1 MKWNWQQPDWPAFSY
16 EPDALAA
23 AENRFL
29 RQSGEFLGALRHVAE
44 GDRDLLKVEL
54 LRDEALKTSEIE
66 GEILNR
72 ASVQSS
78 LLREFGL
85 PAPATRVRAAE
96 RGIAEMMVDLYRT
109 FAAPLTENTMFGW
122 HRMLMGD
129 DRKIEVIGGYRRH
142 TDAMQVVSG
151 PTHKQVIH
159 FEAPPSRQVPR
170 EMRAFVNWYNRTAPG
185 GDEPLPALT
194 RSGIAHLYFVSIHPF
209 EDGNGRIARALSEKT
224 LAQSLEQP
232 SLLALAYTI
241 ERKRRAYY
249 DALERA
255 NKSNVLSDWLVYFAD
270 TVLEAQVTTL
280 RHVEFYIAKSHFY
293 DRLRDKLNERQVKVI
308 ARLFREGIDG
318 FEGGLSA
325 ENYIRITRTSRATAT
340 RDLQDLVEK
349 GALTRQGELR
359 HTRYALNLP
368 AHRDVTEV

>member
-1 MKWNWQQPDWPAFSY
+1 MKWNWQRPDWPAFTY
-16 EPDALAA
+16 ESGSLAV

-29 RQSGEFLGALRHVAE
+29 RGAGEFLGALRHVSE
-44 GDRDLLKVEL
+44 SDRDLFKVEL
-54 LRDEALKTSEIE
+54 LRDEALKTSAIE
-66 GEILNR
+66 GEILDR

-96 RGIAEMMVDLYRT
+96 RGIAEMMVDLFRA
-109 FAAPLTENTMFGW
+109 FAAPLTEKMMFDW
-122 HRMLMGD
+122 HRMLMSG
-129 DRKIEVIGGYRRH
+129 DRKILVGGYRKH
-142 TDAMQVVSG
+142 ADAMQVVSG
-151 PTHKQVIH
+151 PTHKQVVH

-170 EMRAFVNWYNRTAPG
+170 EMRVFVKWYNLTAPDG
-185 GDEPLPALT
+185 GEALPALT

-209 EDGNGRIARALSEKT
+209 EDGNGRIGRALSEKV
-224 LAQSLEQP
+224 LAQSLDQP

-241 ERKRRAYY
+241 ERNRRAYY

-255 NKSNVLSDWLVYFAD
+255 NKKNEISEWLAYFAD
-270 TVLEAQVTTL
+270 TVLEAQSTTL
-280 RHVEFYIAKSHFY
+280 KRVEFYIAKSHFY
-293 DRLRDKLNERQVKVI
+293 DRLRDKLNARQAKVI

-325 ENYIRITRTSRATAT
+325 QNYVSITRTSPATAT

-349 GALTRQGELR
+349 GALTRRGELR

-368 AHRDVTEV
+368 NTEM